1 MRVNSRFIG
10 CTSGGVYV
18 PCVLMFEYGLLDC
31 TVLILL
37 LFFSR
42 CDCLL
47 QTQPM
52 AELADVV
59 HPSSGCNVSNAKCN
73 PSTSKCECEDGFVT
87 EAGDFSCSKYDYV
100 LGSLFGFLRGI

>member
-10 CTSGGVYV
+10 CTSGGVSV

-59 HPSSGCNVSNAKCN
+59 HRVQAVTFPMQSAIPAPASVNVRTDLSQR
-73 PSTSKCECEDGFVT
+73 
-87 EAGDFSCSKYDYV
+87 
-100 LGSLFGFLRGI
+100 RGIFLVVSTITF

>member
-1 MRVNSRFIG
+1 MVH
-10 CTSGGVYV
+10 GGVYV
-18 PCVLMFEYGLLDC
+18 PCVSMFEYGLLDC
-31 TVLILL
+31 AVLILR

-59 HPSSGCNVSNAKCN
+59 PRVQAVLFPMQSAIPAPASVNVRRDLPQTRWIFLAV
-73 PSTSKCECEDGFVT
+73 STIMF
-87 EAGDFSCSKYDYV
+87 
-100 LGSLFGFLRGI
+100 